1 MARTKY
7 GGMGRGRRVD
17 VRGLQEDLKA
27 RVDGEVRFDIGS
39 RGLYATDGSN
49 YRQVPLG
56 VVIPR
61 SRDGVIAAVAVC
73 HDYGAPI
80 LSRGCGTAL
89 AGQTCNSAVVIDHSK
104 YRHHIL
110 DMDEHRST
118 ATIEPGVILDQL
130 RNAAIERYGLTFG
143 PDPAT
148 HSHCTLGGMMGN
160 NSCGIHSVMAGRTTD
175 NVHEMDIVTYDGVQL
190 RVGPTSEAELKR
202 LIAGGGR
209 RGQIYQTLKDIRDK
223 YAPLI
228 RQRYPDIPRRVSGYN
243 LDELLPEKGF
253 NVARALVGTEATC
266 VTILEATV
274 RLVPNPPKRSLL
286 VLGYPDVYSAGDHV
300 TQIMEYGP
308 IGLEGLDHLLIKYMK
323 LKHLHPEDT
332 ELLPEGGG
340 WLLVEFGG
348 DTKDESD
355 RKAKDC
361 RESLRKQ
368 KNAPSMKLF
377 TNRQEEE
384 TVWEIRESGLG
395 ATANVPG
402 LPLMWPGWEDS
413 AVPPSRVG
421 DYLRDLRKLFGKH
434 NYEASL
440 YGHLG
445 QGCIHCRIGF
455 DLMTHKGVQ
464 EWKQFMD
471 EATDLVVS
479 YHGSLSGEHGDGQ
492 SRAMFLPKMFG
503 PELVQA
509 FDEFKAVWDPDHRMN
524 PGKVVDPYAIDD
536 NLRLGSRYRPWRP
549 RTYFRFPEDENSFAR
564 ATLRCVGVGKCRKPE
579 DAFMCPSFL
588 VTREEND
595 TTRGRAHL
603 LFEMFHGG
611 LIKAGWRS
619 KAVFDSLD
627 LCLGCKGCK
636 QQCPVN
642 VDIATW
648 KSEFHA
654 HYYRWRLRPRHA
666 YAMAFVRRWAALGS
680 KMPMLANFLGR
691 APGLSL
697 ITKELAGI
705 APQRKMPKFARRTFV
720 DWYEEH
726 RDDRAKGRPQI
737 LLFPD
742 VFNNYFYPRTLLATY
757 VLLRHWGY
765 DVVLPPGRLTSPRPL
780 IHYGFLPLAKRE
792 IRTTLNQVGPF
803 TSAGV
808 PVIFCEPSTASV
820 FRDETLSLF
829 PTDRD
834 AERMGTL
841 SYLLSE
847 FIEEKKI
854 AVPKFGGKVIF
865 HGHCHQ
871 KAVLNAH
878 AARNLLERMDVEVE
892 EPQKTCCGMA
902 GSFGFEKEHYAVSQ
916 AVAELD
922 LFPAICRAPKSVPIV
937 ADGFSC
943 RTQIEEGTGREALHM
958 AEFIL
963 LAYEKSGALVQVS
976 GERGREVMEHLEIH
990 V

>member
-1 MARTKY
+1 
-7 GGMGRGRRVD
+7 
-17 VRGLQEDLKA
+17 
-27 RVDGEVRFDIGS
+27 
-39 RGLYATDGSN
+39 
-49 YRQVPLG
+49 
-56 VVIPR
+56 
-61 SRDGVIAAVAVC
+61 
-73 HDYGAPI
+73 
-80 LSRGCGTAL
+80 
-89 AGQTCNSAVVIDHSK
+89 
-104 YRHHIL
+104 
-110 DMDEHRST
+110 
-118 ATIEPGVILDQL
+118 
-130 RNAAIERYGLTFG
+130 
-143 PDPAT
+143 
-148 HSHCTLGGMMGN
+148 
-160 NSCGIHSVMAGRTTD
+160 
-175 NVHEMDIVTYDGVQL
+175 VTYDGVQL

-202 LIAGGGR
+202 IIAGGGR
-209 RGQIYQTLKDIRDK
+209 RGQIYQTLKNIRDQ

-253 NVARALVGTEATC
+253 NVARALVGTESTC

-274 RLVPNPPKRSLL
+274 RLVHNPPKRSLL

-323 LKHLHPEDT
+323 LKHLHPQDT

-340 WLLVEFGG
+340 WLLVEFGA
-348 DTKDESD
+348 DTKEQSDEQ
-355 RKAKDC
+355 AKEC
-361 RESLRKQ
+361 MKKLRKQ
-368 KNAPSMKLF
+368 KDAPSMKLF
-377 TNRQEEE
+377 TDKQEEE

-421 DYLRDLRKLFGKH
+421 DYLRDLRKLFEKH

-464 EWKQFMD
+464 EWKRFMD

-479 YHGSLSGEHGDGQ
+479 YDGSLSGEHGDGQ
-492 SRAMFLPKMFG
+492 ARAMFLPKMYG
-503 PELVQA
+503 PELIKA
-509 FDEFKAVWDPDHRMN
+509 FDEFKAAWDPDNHMN

-549 RTYFRFPEDENSFAR
+549 RTYFQFPNDQNSFAR

-588 VTREEND
+588 VTREESD

-603 LFEMFHGG
+603 LFEMFHRG
-611 LIKAGWRS
+611 LIKSGWKS

-627 LCLGCKGCK
+627 LCLGCKGCR

-666 YAMAFVRRWAALGS
+666 YAMGLIRIWAELGA
-680 KMPMLANFLGR
+680 KMPTLANFLGR

-697 ITKELAGI
+697 ITKELAGM
-705 APQRKMPKFARRTFV
+705 APQRKMPKFARQTFV
-720 DWYEEH
+720 DWYKQH
-726 RDDRAKGRPQI
+726 RDDRAKGRPQV

-742 VFNNYFYPRTLLATY
+742 VFNNCFYPRTLLATCM
-757 VLLRHWGY
+757 LLRHWGY

-780 IHYGFLPLAKRE
+780 IHYGFLPMAKRE
-792 IRTTLNQVGPF
+792 IRTVLHQVSPF

-820 FRDETLSLF
+820 FRDEMLALF
-829 PTDRD
+829 PADRD

-847 FIEEKKI
+847 FVEEKKI
-854 AVPKFGGKVIF
+854 EVPKFGGRVIF

-878 AARNLLERMDVEVE
+878 AAHDLLQRMDVEIE

-902 GSFGFEKEHYAVSQ
+902 GSFGFEKEHYEISQ

-922 LFPAICRAPKSVPIV
+922 LFPAIRRAPESVPIV

-943 RTQIEEGTGREALHM
+943 RTQIEEGTGRQALHM

-963 LAYEKSGALVQVS
+963 LAYEKNGTPVQVR
-976 GERGREVMEHLEIH
+976 GERGREVIEHLE
-990 V
+990 VRA